1 MKNVMKPVI
10 DAWFDLLDGN
20 IVIGDD
26 VIPVFKEDPAN
37 YTTGHYVLL
46 QAESETDDS
55 NKTAFVTNPVVVVDI
70 VTVHSVSVKRSV
82 VESIDDQIRQIVW
95 PTRKCALVTTG
106 FQISN
111 VTPSSANYL
120 EEDDGSK
127 RYYRKVTRFT
137 HRINQ
142 L

>member
-10 DAWFDLLDGN
+10 DAWFNLLDGN
-20 IVIGDD
+20 LSYESSQV
-26 VIPVFKEDPAN
+26 PVFKEDPAN
-37 YTTGHYVLL
+37 YTAGHYVLL

-55 NKTAFVTNPVVVVDI
+55 NKTSFVTNPVVVVDI
-70 VTVHSVSVKRSV
+70 VTVHSIGVKRSV
-82 VESIDDQIRQIVW
+82 ADAIDDQIREIVW

-137 HRINQ
+137 HRVNQ

>member
-1 MKNVMKPVI
+1 MKPLV
-10 DAWFDLLDGN
+10 DAWFDLLGGN
-20 IVIGDD
+20 LEYDSTEV
-26 VIPVFKEDPAN
+26 PVFKEDPPN
-37 YTTGHYVLL
+37 YIAGHYVLI

-55 NKTAFVTNPVVVVDI
+55 NKTSFITNPVVVIDI
-70 VTVHSVSVKRSV
+70 VTVHSVSVQRSV
-82 VESIDDQIRQIVW
+82 VDIIDDQIRELVW
-95 PTRKCALVTTG
+95 PTRKCALITTG

-120 EEDDGSK
+120 EEDTGSDP

-142 L
+142 R